1 MKSKRLFE
9 CFAVA
14 MILGLAAGCASTDVT
29 DTQLNYIGQLP
40 RPNTIWV
47 YRFAATP
54 SDMPGN
60 ASIAGQF
67 DPQIAQTPSQI
78 AAGRQLGSE
87 IASQLIG
94 SIMGMGLPARLAFS
108 PAQPKI
114 NDLVIR
120 GYLLSVN
127 QGNSAARVGI
137 GLGAG
142 ASELKTLVEVYQMT
156 PQGLRKLGSG
166 VADSTGSKTPG
177 GAAGLATLLAT
188 GNPVGLIVSSG
199 VKVYNE
205 EDGSSTVQGRAKQ
218 TAQEIAGRLQTR
230 FQQQGW
236 I

>member
-1 MKSKRLFE
+1 MKSKKILE
-9 CFAVA
+9 CFSIAL
-14 MILGLAAGCASTDVT
+14 ILGLTAGCASTDVS
-29 DTQLNYIGQLP
+29 DTQINYVGQLP
-40 RPNTIWV
+40 KPNTIWV

-54 SDMPGN
+54 SDIPAN

-67 DPQIAQTPSQI
+67 NPQISQTPDQI
-78 AAGRQLGSE
+78 ATGRRLGSE

-108 PAQPKI
+108 PSQPQI

-127 QGNSAARVGI
+127 QGDAAERVGI

-142 ASELKTLVEVYQMT
+142 ASELKTMVEVYQMT

-166 VADSTGSKTPG
+166 VADSTGSQTPG
-177 GAAGLATLLAT
+177 GAVGLATLLAT

-205 EDGSSTVQGRAKQ
+205 EDGTSTVQGRAKQ
-218 TAQEIAGRLQTR
+218 TAQEIASRLQVR

>member
-1 MKSKRLFE
+1 MKSKRLIQFLIPVL
-9 CFAVA
+9 VA
-14 MILGLAAGCASTDVT
+14 ALVSGCASTDVS
-29 DTQLNYIGQLP
+29 DTQINYVGQLP

-54 SDMPGN
+54 SDMPAN

-67 DPQIAQTPSQI
+67 DPSIPQTASQT
-78 AAGRQLGSE
+78 ATGRRLGSE
-87 IASQLIG
+87 IATQLVG

-108 PAQPKI
+108 PSQPQI

-127 QGNSAARVGI
+127 QGDAATRVGI

-142 ASELKTLVEVYQMT
+142 ASELKTMVEVYQMT

-166 VADSTGSKTPG
+166 VADSTGGKTPG
-177 GAAGLATLLAT
+177 GAVGLATLLAT
-188 GNPVGLIVSSG
+188 GNPVGLIVG
-199 VKVYNE
+199 GGMKVYQE
-205 EDGSSTVQGRAKQ
+205 EDGSSTVQGRAQQ
-218 TAQEIAGRLQTR
+218 TAQEIASRLQTR

>member
-1 MKSKRLFE
+1 MKANAILSCLFLI
-9 CFAVA
+9 FVT
-14 MILGLAAGCASTDVT
+14 AGCASTDVSN
-29 DTQLNYIGQLP
+29 TQLNYVGQLP

-54 SDMPGN
+54 SDMPAN

-94 SIMGMGLPARLAFS
+94 SIMAMGLPAKLAFS
-108 PAQPKI
+108 PSQPQI
-114 NDLVIR
+114 NDIVIQ

-127 QGNSAARVGI
+127 QGSAAERVGI

-142 ASELKTLVEVYQMT
+142 ASELKTLVEAYQMT
-156 PQGLRKLGSG
+156 PQGLSKLGSG
-166 VADSTGSKTPG
+166 VADSSGNKTPG
-177 GAAGLATLLAT
+177 GAVGLATLLAT

-205 EDGSSTVQGRAKQ
+205 EDGSSTVQGRAQQ